1 MSLPGPSSA
10 ARQGLVTHFLR
21 RAAQQRAGE
30 QRAWG
35 QVSLQKSL
43 GCAERPNLARRDPTR
58 SQGPAAT
65 PPSCWVSPRDELG
78 VARGGGGRSAW
89 PARYH
94 LLVTLSVS
102 AGRSSG
108 GEPREE
114 LHRLSAG
121 RRSVTGWEAVPLA
134 PPRLRL
140 RPVFSAA
147 AGREGLCS
155 DTPHTAPLSPLRVT
169 RSPPEGISLG
179 PQVSSGPG
187 QGGLQGLC
195 ALSPR
200 SFNSAAPRAAGT
212 CSVTPLGL
220 ARGAGGVRGAAVSS
234 PLPGAHSSG

>member
-35 QVSLQKSL
+35 QVSLQKSP

-78 VARGGGGRSAW
+78 VARGGGGRRAW

-121 RRSVTGWEAVPLA
+121 CRSVTGWEAVPLA

-140 RPVFSAA
+140 RPVFSAG

-195 ALSPR
+195 ALSSEFQLR
-200 SFNSAAPRAAGT
+200 CAAG
-212 CSVTPLGL
+212 CGDVFSHS
-220 ARGAGGVRGAAVSS
+220 AGAGAGCGRGE
-234 PLPGAHSSG
+234 GSGCL

>member
-78 VARGGGGRSAW
+78 VARGGGGRRAW

-94 LLVTLSVS
+94 LSVTLSVS

-140 RPVFSAA
+140 RPVFSAG

-169 RSPPEGISLG
+169 RSPPEGMDLIRS
-179 PQVSSGPG
+179 PG
-187 QGGLQGLC
+187 L
-195 ALSPR
+195 
-200 SFNSAAPRAAGT
+200 FWPRAGRPPRALRSLLGV
-212 CSVTPLGL
+212 STPLRRGL
-220 ARGAGGVRGAAVSS
+220 RGRVQSLRWGWRGVREG
-234 PLPGAHSSG
+234 